1 MCSDSKKTI
10 LHILTR
16 EPDEVAEAMMRV
28 QRAGECAT
36 VRVISLAG
44 DHPDYD
50 ALLEAIF
57 TADAIQSW

>member
-1 MCSDSKKTI
+1 MCSDSKQTI
-10 LHILTR
+10 LHVLTR
-16 EPDEVAEAMMRV
+16 EPDEFAEAMMRV
-28 QRAGECAT
+28 QREEGYAT

-44 DHPDYD
+44 EHPDYN